1 MANDAKINIENLL
14 KDCVGM
20 EFDLNETKSR
30 CF

>member
-14 KDCVGM
+14 NDRVGR
-20 EFDLNETKSR
+20 EFDLNETKSC